1 MDIRPATPNDM
12 PAIQAIFAQEV
23 LTGTAT
29 FEETPPNVDAISD
42 RWRTLTDAGFPYIV
56 AERGGA
62 VAGYAL
68 AGPYRPRPAYRFSI
82 EHSVYVAADS
92 RGAGVGRALMQSLV
106 TSAQSGPWHQMVAV
120 IGDSENAASIALH
133 RRCGFEHRGTL
144 VAVGHKFNRWIDTV
158 IMQLD
163 VSQS

>member
-1 MDIRPATPNDM
+1 MKTRPATLHDI
-12 PAIQAIFAQEV
+12 PAIQAIFAHEV

-29 FEETPPNVDAISD
+29 FEETPPTVAKVSD
-42 RWRTLTDAGFPYIV
+42 RWRALTDTGYPYCV
-56 AERGGA
+56 AELNGT

-82 EHSVYVAADS
+82 EHSVYVAADA

-106 TSAQSGPWHQMVAV
+106 TSVRDGPWHQMVAV

-133 RRCGFEHRGTL
+133 RRCGFDHCGTL
-144 VAVGHKFNRWIDTV
+144 HKVGRKFDRWIDTV

-163 VSQS
+163 VSGA